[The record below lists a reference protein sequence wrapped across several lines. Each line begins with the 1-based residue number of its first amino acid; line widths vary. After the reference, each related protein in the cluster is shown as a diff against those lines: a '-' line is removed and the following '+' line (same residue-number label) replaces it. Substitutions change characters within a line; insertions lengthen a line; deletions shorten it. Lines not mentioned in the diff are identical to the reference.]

1 MSDFTRTDT
10 LEPEPGLIDR
20 TQDFGGRGEPS
31 EERRKRRRE
40 TVRVR
45 IGLDGVEKRLNGGEA
60 LQLGQGL
67 FD

>member
-20 TQDFGGRGEPS
+20 TQD
-31 EERRKRRRE
+31 
-40 TVRVR
+40 VRVR